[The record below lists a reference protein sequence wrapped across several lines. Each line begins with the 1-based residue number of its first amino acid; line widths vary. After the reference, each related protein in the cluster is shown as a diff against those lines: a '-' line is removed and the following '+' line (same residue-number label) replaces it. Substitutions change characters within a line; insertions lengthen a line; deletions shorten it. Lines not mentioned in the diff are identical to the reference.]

1 MAQKRT
7 CCITIKFDPSDA
19 EVPSFIRKD
28 YLTTQEVLDTK
39 TVPVPIATQEM
50 ALRLG
55 KQFAAKP
62 SDVQR
67 KKAGLCVFVWAL
79 NGQSSAQFLQP
90 EVEHY
95 YGCTQIAVAPH
106 IVRALVLGLKMDKE
120 IFDKTLYQKIRQQ
133 RCDYDLV
140 LANLFPK
147 DVVEAAGSMRGWEF
161 KEPTTALE

>member
-1 MAQKRT
+1 MPQKRT
-7 CCITIKFDPSDA
+7 CCVTIKFSPGDA
-19 EVPSFIRKD
+19 EVPAFIRKD

-39 TVPVPIATQEM
+39 IVPVPIATQEM

-55 KQFAAKP
+55 KQFEATWD
-62 SDVQR
+62 DVQL
-67 KKAGLCVFVWAL
+67 KKAGLCHFVWAL
-79 NGQSSAQFLQP
+79 NGQSSATPLQS
-90 EVEHY
+90 ELESY

-133 RCDYDLV
+133 SIDYDLV
-140 LANLFPK
+140 VANLFPK
-147 DVVEAAGSMRGWEF
+147 EKVEAADSMRGWEF